1 MVAAP
6 YTTRVLHLHACSIH
20 LYVSIYSDVTCMLY
34 GCRYLTLDADV
45 VCVRRTG
52 YSDLI
57 RDGRALVNMTPLG
70 RHRDWHEDAD
80 RLLGTWLAHE
90 HHDEQ
95 LTLGVTPSLLH
106 TESVRQLGLRLEAQ
120 HPTTGSWREVLAS
133 HASPSWHTEHE
144 PGRWTGEYA
153 LYFTFL
159 WVRGTHALLSLTR
172 FIIQR

>member
-1 MVAAP
+1 
-6 YTTRVLHLHACSIH
+6 
-20 LYVSIYSDVTCMLY
+20 MLY

-52 YSDLI
+52 YPDLI